1 MKYKE
6 GDYVQVT
13 FFGKIVEADEGDEVF
28 PYQVECDKSQ
38 HYWISENDIESV
50 ATPAFSVDQVIND
63 GFGKTGPVKDINYVR
78 RRKTYQYKVN
88 DEWIDEAALVEVNK

>member
-13 FFGKIVEADEGDEVF
+13 FSGKIIEVDANDEVL
-28 PYQVECDKSQ
+28 PYHVEHGGL

-63 GFGKTGPVKDINYVR
+63 GFGKTGAVKDINYVP

-88 DEWIDEAALVEVNK
+88 GEWIDEAALVEVNK